1 MKRTAA
7 LFFMLILCLHVCGCG
22 QQQSYTDYT
31 AYLAPDNA
39 GMGTTGAPPA
49 MQFAGA
55 EDGTKE
61 QEGDPALSLPL
72 PQHQRRHLSRCRR

>member
-7 LFFMLILCLHVCGCG
+7 LFFMLILCLNVCGCG

-31 AYLAPDNA
+31 AYLAPDNT

-49 MQFAGA
+49 MQFA
-55 EDGTKE
+55 
-61 QEGDPALSLPL
+61 
-72 PQHQRRHLSRCRR
+72 